1 MAIKG
6 YRRATKTLLL
16 PLLFLLILT
25 LLQGGSFVSAQDSNE
40 DGDGEEGSSSSGSGE
55 NDDTFADPVD
65 LEGYPSDHSIPT
77 LTVTTPLAPTPTPEP
92 VPAPA
97 PIVPEPTPS
106 APITPPTAPAPAPQ
120 PPAPLPTVPSGIIK
134 AGTPSPDCAV
144 IADLYKATGPWQFV
158 PDTTN
163 CCNAEYP
170 NSSGIKCNAN
180 NQIIYIYLAGQGL
193 SGKLPESI
201 GSLTGLQYLLLYYNN
216 LSGPIPSSLANLP
229 LLILDLSHNR
239 LSGSLPSGAPG
250 WASLG
255 TLNLEQNALT
265 GSLPGW
271 ITTLPNLH
279 SLAIGQNLFTTGDP
293 VSPFTFNLEPI
304 SNSSLLSPADTLNLH
319 PPGVPANVTPANVVV
334 PSSVFLESFT
344 RLPKLKQLKLDSLGI
359 SGGFPVSWQMRMVNL
374 TRLDVSNNSM
384 QGQLPEFL
392 NGFTNLKTLL
402 LDRNEFGGPIPAL
415 DKLKF
420 LSVLDLSYNQ
430 LSGPLPPWA
439 AGLNLTVLNLSN
451 NLLSGPLP
459 LDNHHYWRACSVANN
474 YFQCIKG
481 PEQILSAKWKADCRA
496 TCSDDQPPVPFV
508 RPPINTTL
516 TAIKVR
522 PNRNDAPVSV
532 IPSLA
537 AAGWISLGAI
547 IVSTFSVCI

>member
-1 MAIKG
+1 MAI
-6 YRRATKTLLL
+6 RV
-16 PLLFLLILT
+16 
-25 LLQGGSFVSAQDSNE
+25 LQGGSFVSAQDTDD
-40 DGDGEEGSSSSGSGE
+40 DGDGDEGDSSSSGSSE

-65 LEGYPSDHSIPT
+65 LESDPSDPSIPT
-77 LTVTTPLAPTPTPEP
+77 LAVTPLTVPTPTPEP

-97 PIVPEPTPS
+97 PIITEPAPS
-106 APITPPTAPAPAPQ
+106 PPPPVPITPPTAPVPAPTPPQ
-120 PPAPLPTVPSGIIK
+120 PPAPLPTVPSGTIK
-134 AGTPSPDCAV
+134 AGTPSSDCAV

-170 NSSGIKCNAN
+170 HSSGIKCNAN

-193 SGKLPESI
+193 SGNLPESI

-239 LSGSLPSGAPG
+239 LSGSLPSSAPG
-250 WASLG
+250 WANLG

-265 GSLPGW
+265 GSLPDW

-279 SLAIGQNLFTTGDP
+279 SLAIGQNFFTIGDP
-293 VSPFTFNLEPI
+293 APAFTFNLEPTA
-304 SNSSLLSPADTLNLH
+304 NSSSLSPADTLNLR

-334 PSSVFLESFT
+334 PSSVFLESFV

-359 SGGFPVSWQMRMVNL
+359 SGGFPLSWQMRMVNL
-374 TRLDVSNNSM
+374 TKLDMSNNSM
-384 QGQLPEFL
+384 QGQLPGFL
-392 NGFTNLKTLL
+392 NEFTNLKTLL

-415 DKLKF
+415 DNLKF
-420 LSVLDLSYNQ
+420 LS
-430 LSGPLPPWA
+430 
-439 AGLNLTVLNLSN
+439 
-451 NLLSGPLP
+451 
-459 LDNHHYWRACSVANN
+459 
-474 YFQCIKG
+474 
-481 PEQILSAKWKADCRA
+481 
-496 TCSDDQPPVPFV
+496 V

-522 PNRNDAPVSV
+522 PSRNDAPGST
-532 IPSLA
+532 IPSA

-547 IVSTFSVCI
+547 ISTFFFF

>member
-1 MAIKG
+1 MSIKG

-25 LLQGGSFVSAQDSNE
+25 LLQGSFVSAQEADDE
-40 DGDGEEGSSSSGSGE
+40 GDGNEGSSSSSGSSE

-65 LEGYPSDHSIPT
+65 LESDPSDPAIPT
-77 LTVTTPLAPTPTPEP
+77 LAVTPRPVPISTPTPAP

-97 PIVPEPTPS
+97 PVVPELAPS
-106 APITPPTAPAPAPQ
+106 PSPSVSIAPPVAPAPAPPPKPA

-144 IADLYKATGPWQFV
+144 IEDLYKTTGPWQFV

-216 LSGPIPSSLANLP
+216 LSGPIPSSLTNLP

-239 LSGSLPSGAPG
+239 LSGRIPSGAPG
-250 WASLG
+250 WVNLG
-255 TLNLEQNALT
+255 TLNLEQNLLT
-265 GSLPGW
+265 GALPDW

-279 SLAIGQNLFTTGDP
+279 SLAIGQNFFTTGDP
-293 VSPFTFNLEPI
+293 VPAFTFNLEPTA
-304 SNSSLLSPADTLNLH
+304 NSSLMSPADTLNLR
-319 PPGVPANVTPANVVV
+319 PPGIPANVTPANVVV
-334 PSSVFLESFT
+334 PSSVFLESFV

-359 SGGFPVSWQMRMVNL
+359 SGGFPISWQMRMVNL
-374 TRLDVSNNSM
+374 TKLDVSNNSM
-384 QGQLPEFL
+384 QGVLPGFL
-392 NGFTNLKTLL
+392 NEFTNLKTLL
-402 LDRNEFGGPIPAL
+402 LDRNEFGGPIPSF
-415 DKLKF
+415 KNLKF

-459 LDNHHYWRACSVANN
+459 LDNHHYWRTCSVSNN

-496 TCSDDQPPVPFV
+496 TCSDDQPPVPFG
-508 RPPINTTL
+508 
-516 TAIKVR
+516 K
-522 PNRNDAPVSV
+522 
-532 IPSLA
+532 
-537 AAGWISLGAI
+537 
-547 IVSTFSVCI
+547 

>member
-25 LLQGGSFVSAQDSNE
+25 LLQGGSFVSAQDSEE
-40 DGDGEEGSSSSGSGE
+40 DGDSDEGISSSSSSNSSSSE

-65 LEGYPSDHSIPT
+65 LESDPSDPSIPT
-77 LTVTTPLAPTPTPEP
+77 LAITPPPAPTPTPEP
-92 VPAPA
+92 VPALA
-97 PIVPEPTPS
+97 PIAPTPAS
-106 APITPPTAPAPAPQ
+106 Q

-134 AGTPSPDCAV
+134 PGTPSPDCAV
-144 IADLYKATGPWQFV
+144 IEDLYKATGPWQFV

-216 LSGPIPSSLANLP
+216 LSGPIPSSLVNLP

-239 LSGSLPSGAPG
+239 MSGSLPSGAPG
-250 WASLG
+250 WANLG
-255 TLNLEQNALT
+255 TLNLEQNAFT
-265 GSLPGW
+265 GSLPDW

-293 VSPFTFNLEPI
+293 VPTFTFNLEPT
-304 SNSSLLSPADTLNLH
+304 SNSSLLSPADTLNLR
-319 PPGVPANVTPANVVV
+319 PPRVPANVTPANVVV
-334 PSSVFLESFT
+334 PSSVFLESFI
-344 RLPKLKQLKLDSLGI
+344 RLPKLRQLKLDSLGI
-359 SGGFPVSWQMRMVNL
+359 SGGFPASWQMRMVNL
-374 TRLDVSNNSM
+374 TKLDVSNNSM
-384 QGQLPEFL
+384 QGLLPGFL
-392 NGFTNLKTLL
+392 NEFTNLKTLL

-415 DKLKF
+415 NNLKF
-420 LSVLDLSYNQ
+420 LSALDLSYNQ

-439 AGLNLTVLNLSN
+439 AGLNITVLNLSN

-459 LDNHHYWRACSVANN
+459 LDNHHYWRTCSVSNN

-481 PEQILSAKWKADCRA
+481 PEQILSARWKADCRA

-522 PNRNDAPVSV
+522 PNRNDAAPASM
-532 IPSLA
+532 IPSVA
-537 AAGWISLGAI
+537 TAGWMISLGAI
-547 IVSTFSVCI
+547 VSTFFLFI